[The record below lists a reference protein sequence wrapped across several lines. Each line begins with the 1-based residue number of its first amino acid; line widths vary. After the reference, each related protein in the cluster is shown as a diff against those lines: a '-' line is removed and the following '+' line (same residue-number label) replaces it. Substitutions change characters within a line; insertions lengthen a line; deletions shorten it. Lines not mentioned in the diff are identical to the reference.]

1 MYIYTYIHIYI
12 FIYMYV
18 YIYVKYISQQKNCQM
33 AKAYP
38 VAIPSQMVKLL
49 RYCDSKYEP
58 QYRRHKQRFTID
70 NRSHGKIATD

>member
-1 MYIYTYIHIYI
+1 
-12 FIYMYV
+12 MYV

-49 RYCDSKYEP
+49 RYCDSKYGP